1 MAPQDRPPTKKG
13 FASEV
18 AFPNCNPHSEV
29 LNLIAEPKTRHPS
42 QHSSAAFADLPR
54 FGNLSTITCAALR
67 ETDLCW
73 CDSVAQGSSDPN
85 GPGHSAG
92 CIRPSKTEVW
102 SQMLLIF
109 CEPHR
114 IIETWHFY
122 QWMFR
127 IKTEEL
133 FSTKDQFGLRIKFG
147 TKDLIYNGHAER
159 SILRSTET
167 VASFESTTLYC
178 EQAQAIR
185 IFSTGNST
193 MTFSGLCWPLWQTID
208 LQVGSK
214 KVTFEL
220 PAALYLIVDLL
231 ISCLRLL
238 PSYWKTP
245 QDNMVV
251 GSFGVESWGCNS
263 FTFVFRP
270 AHPVLFNII
279 RIYNN
284 LLTLW
289 VRSCGVP
296 MQFPIQITSWWKDPA
311 TCQTIENHQYGLMG
325 PKHSTYGSIWLI
337 LMVNNR

>member
-1 MAPQDRPPTKKG
+1 MRRLPSDLSVFFLSSYGSTRLTTHKKG
-13 FASEV
+13 FAS
-18 AFPNCNPHSEV
+18 
-29 LNLIAEPKTRHPS
+29 HPS

-102 SQMLLIF
+102 SQMLLIS

-133 FSTKDQFGLRIKFG
+133 FSTKDRFGLRIKFG

-178 EQAQAIR
+178 EQARAIG
-185 IFSTGNST
+185 IFSPGNSI

-220 PAALYLIVDLL
+220 PVALYLIVDLL

-251 GSFGVESWGCNS
+251 GSFGGKAGDLAVVLCVSTCPS
-263 FTFVFRP
+263 CPVQHHSHIQQL
-270 AHPVLFNII
+270 AHPLSAK
-279 RIYNN
+279 
-284 LLTLW
+284 LW
-289 VRSCGVP
+289 RSNAIPNSDHQLVKGSCDLSNHWKS
-296 MQFPIQITSWWKDPA
+296 PI
-311 TCQTIENHQYGLMG
+311 
-325 PKHSTYGSIWLI
+325 
-337 LMVNNR
+337 